1 MFFRV
6 VGESFARN
14 PRRKLLMAA
23 ALVLGM
29 AVATATLT
37 VVLDVGDRLAREFRS
52 LGANLLVTPQSDTLP
67 LEIGGVDYRPVDEGA
82 YLPEGEL
89 GKLRTIFW
97 RLNIVGF
104 SPFLEVPVEFPVP
117 QSGTRPGMVSRA
129 TLIGTWFE
137 HDVPI
142 PDGSTFTTGVR
153 ITHPW
158 WRVSGRWPAE
168 GARECVV
175 GVALAQRLGVKTS
188 DALALRAGGAD
199 FSLHVAGILSTGGP
213 EDEAVVAPLAVA
225 QSLAGRPGQF
235 RRLLVSSLTK
245 PEDEFAR
252 RDPAAM
258 TPVEYDRW
266 YCTPYISSIAY
277 QIREVLP
284 GVEARAIRRV
294 AEGEGH
300 ILTRV
305 SGLMWLVTL
314 AALLAA
320 TLAVGAASATTVLE
334 RSSEVGLMKALG
346 ASGWT
351 ISFFFM
357 AEQILIAIVG
367 GVIGF
372 GLGILLARFL
382 GQSVFGIPPALRL
395 ILLPVILVIAA
406 LVALLGSLLPLRRAA
421 RLQPAPILRG
431 E

>member
-1 MFFRV
+1 
-6 VGESFARN
+6 
-14 PRRKLLMAA
+14 
-23 ALVLGM
+23 
-29 AVATATLT
+29 
-37 VVLDVGDRLAREFRS
+37 
-52 LGANLLVTPQSDTLP
+52 
-67 LEIGGVDYRPVDEGA
+67 
-82 YLPEGEL
+82 
-89 GKLRTIFW
+89 
-97 RLNIVGF
+97 
-104 SPFLEVPVEFPVP
+104 
-117 QSGTRPGMVSRA
+117 
-129 TLIGTWFE
+129 
-137 HDVPI
+137 
-142 PDGSTFTTGVR
+142 
-153 ITHPW
+153 
-158 WRVSGRWPAE
+158 VSGRWPAD
-168 GARECVV
+168 GAREGVV
-175 GVALAQRLGVKTS
+175 GVALAQRLGVKSGETL
-188 DALALRAGGAD
+188 DLRAGD
-199 FSLHVAGILSTGGP
+199 NEISLHVTGILSTGGP

-225 QSLAGRPGQF
+225 QSLAGRPGKF

-252 RDPAAM
+252 RDPSAM

-266 YCTPYISSIAY
+266 YCTPYISSIAF

-300 ILTRV
+300 ILSRV

-334 RSSEVGLMKALG
+334 RSAEVGLMKALG

-351 ISFFFM
+351 ISLFFM
-357 AEQILIAIVG
+357 AEQILIALVG

-372 GLGILLARFL
+372 GLGVLLARFL

-395 ILLPVILVIAA
+395 ILLPVVLAMAA

>member
-82 YLPEGEL
+82 YLPESEL

-104 SPFLEVPVEFPVP
+104 SPFLEVPVEFPA
-117 QSGTRPGMVSRA
+117 SARASAGSRA
-129 TLIGTWFE
+129 TLIGTWIE
-137 HDVPI
+137 HAVPI
-142 PDGSTFTTGVR
+142 PDGTTFTTGVR

-158 WRVSGRWPAE
+158 WRVSGRWPAD

-175 GVALAQRLGVKTS
+175 GVALAQRFGVKTS

-199 FSLHVAGILSTGGP
+199 FALQVTGILSTGGP

-225 QSLAGRPGQF
+225 QALAGRPGQF
-235 RRLLVSSLTK
+235 RRLLVSSLAK

-294 AEGEGH
+294 AESEGH

-357 AEQILIAIVG
+357 AEQVLIAIVG
-367 GVIGF
+367 GVTGF
-372 GLGILLARFL
+372 GLGVLLARFL

-395 ILLPVILVIAA
+395 VLLPVILVIAA

>member
-14 PRRKLLMAA
+14 PRRKMLMAA

-29 AVATATLT
+29 AVATATLS
-37 VVLDVGDRLAREFRS
+37 VVLDVGDRLAREFRT
-52 LGANLLVTPQSDTLP
+52 LGANLLVTSQSDTLP

-82 YLPEGEL
+82 YLPEAEL

-97 RLNIVGF
+97 RLNIIGF
-104 SPFLEVPVEFPVP
+104 SPFLEVPVELPATVRN
-117 QSGTRPGMVSRA
+117 SAVSRA
-129 TLIGTWFE
+129 TLIGTWFQ

-142 PDGSTFTTGVR
+142 PDGTTFTTGVR

-158 WRVSGRWPAE
+158 WRVDGRWPAD
-168 GARECVV
+168 GSRECVV
-175 GVALAQRLGVKTS
+175 GVALAQRLGIKTGDS
-188 DALALRAGGAD
+188 LAFRAGTAD
-199 FSLHVAGILSTGGP
+199 AALQVTGILSTGGP
-213 EDEAVVAPLAVA
+213 EDEAAVAPLAVA
-225 QSLAGRPGQF
+225 QTLAGRPGQF
-235 RRLLVSSLTK
+235 RRLLVSALTK

-266 YCTPYISSIAY
+266 YCTPYISAIAY
-277 QIREVLP
+277 QVREVLP

-294 AEGEGH
+294 AESEGH
-300 ILTRV
+300 ILARV

-320 TLAVGAASATTVLE
+320 TLAVGAASATSVLE

-346 ASGWT
+346 ASGWM
-351 ISFFFM
+351 ISSFFL
-357 AEQILIAIVG
+357 AEQILIAFVG
-367 GVIGF
+367 GFIGF

-382 GQSVFGIPPALRL
+382 GQSVFGIPPTLRL
-395 ILLPVILVIAA
+395 ILLPVVLVLAT